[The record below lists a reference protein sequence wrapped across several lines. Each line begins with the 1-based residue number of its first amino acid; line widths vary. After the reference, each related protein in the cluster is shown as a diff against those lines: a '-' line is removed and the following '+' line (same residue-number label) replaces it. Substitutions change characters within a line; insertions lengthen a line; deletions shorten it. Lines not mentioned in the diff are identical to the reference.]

1 MTTLNDSPGKAKRI
15 LYFIVFTLA
24 FAVPNYAQYQF
35 SPLGPQIIERFGLTG
50 VQFNSIFTAPMLP
63 AIFTSLISG
72 MLVDRY
78 GYKPVIGASILLT
91 ALGCWGRVFAEG
103 YGLMYCAMILL
114 GFSAGFLSSNSSK
127 ILSILFGQERVSV
140 IMGLVLTLSTCGM
153 VLSMSTTTALG
164 ISKAFLLAAVLASV
178 VLVFWFVV
186 MPGVRER
193 RESGEQA
200 APAQSVTLG
209 QALVTAL
216 KNRHVWV
223 AALVM
228 FCLNGAMTGM
238 GSSIPTALVAERGFT
253 EAAAGVA
260 GAFLMVGNLLGSLL
274 TPTIS
279 LKTGKFRLV
288 LMICGVVSVLGC
300 CFAWRLP
307 DIWLYVGLVLTGY
320 TFGSGMAQI
329 LSVAIRLPGIG
340 PLYAGTAGGLIATLE
355 LLGGVVLP
363 TYVASAIAGANR
375 GVYFIILGIASVV
388 WIIGVY
394 FMPKEL
400 DTKG

>member
-216 KNRHVWV
+216 KNRHVWGGRPGHV
-223 AALVM
+223 LPQRRHDRHG
-228 FCLNGAMTGM
+228 LLHPHGTGGGAG
-238 GSSIPTALVAERGFT
+238 
-253 EAAAGVA
+253 
-260 GAFLMVGNLLGSLL
+260 
-274 TPTIS
+274 
-279 LKTGKFRLV
+279 
-288 LMICGVVSVLGC
+288 
-300 CFAWRLP
+300 
-307 DIWLYVGLVLTGY
+307 LYG
-320 TFGSGMAQI
+320 GSGRCGR
-329 LSVAIRLPGIG
+329 SLPHGRKPPG
-340 PLYAGTAGGLIATLE
+340 KPADPHHLAE
-355 LLGGVVLP
+355 
-363 TYVASAIAGANR
+363 NR
-375 GVYFIILGIASVV
+375 
-388 WIIGVY
+388 
-394 FMPKEL
+394 
-400 DTKG
+400 